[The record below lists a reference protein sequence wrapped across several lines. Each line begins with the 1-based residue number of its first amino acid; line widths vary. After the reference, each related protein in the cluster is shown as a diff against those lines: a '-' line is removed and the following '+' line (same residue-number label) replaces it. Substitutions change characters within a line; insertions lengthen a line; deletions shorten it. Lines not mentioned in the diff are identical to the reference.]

1 MLATD
6 GNHCQHLKSKIDKV
20 KMTIILAIFLIIAV
34 AIILFCVQK
43 VILIKKSIYYKYINK
58 TKQLTSFDYLI
69 DYDGNW
75 LFKKVDFKKLAVE
88 HNDSSLLLF
97 ERKIQNYQKIY
108 IGLFIALLLVGIVV
122 KILE

>member
-1 MLATD
+1 
-6 GNHCQHLKSKIDKV
+6 
-20 KMTIILAIFLIIAV
+20 MTTVLVIFSIIAV
-34 AIILFCVQK
+34 AIILFCVQQ

-58 TKQLTSFDYLI
+58 TKQLTSFDYLT

-75 LFKKVDFKKLAVE
+75 LFKKIDFKKLTVE

-108 IGLFIALLLVGIVV
+108 IGLFIALLLLGIVV